1 MSLNRP
7 DPGQGALAAFARPL
21 NIMMN
26 AGPWLAV
33 PPGGYGGIE
42 NVVATLVPELR
53 ARGHRVVLASVGDSS
68 LPVDDLVYAFRTG
81 QFPLLAAPYN
91 ASCGIAPAHLQAV
104 ARAVRAAQDAGR
116 PFDLIHDHMEVVGP
130 AMLGAL
136 GDGPPILQTLHWDLH
151 KHPDFYGRF
160 DGRGRVFFA
169 GVSQSQI
176 DRAPDNLAGQTIG
189 YVPLAVAQTDQPAA
203 GPTEREDHLLVLGRI
218 TPLKGCD
225 VAVRLCQDRGH
236 RLVLAG
242 PVGGLPDAAALESA
256 LADPT
261 SPVRDYPDV
270 RYFLDKIAPH
280 LDGSQIRWIGSVH
293 GRAKDDLIRRARAV
307 LFPLQWEEPGGTAM
321 VEALSLGTPV
331 VGLAR
336 GVLPSLVDHGST
348 GWIAR
353 SEAELAGYLDR
364 LDELDP
370 VACQRV
376 ARQRFSPDSMAA
388 AYEALYLDVLARSRW
403 SNPTSNPADH
413 LGLEDGRQDM
423 ATALAQLG

>member
-1 MSLNRP
+1 MSLNI
-7 DPGQGALAAFARPL
+7 L
-21 NIMMN
+21 MN

-68 LPVDDLVYAFRTG
+68 LPVDGLVAAFETG
-81 QFPLLAAPYN
+81 QFRLLAAPYN

-104 ARAVRAAQDAGR
+104 VHAVRAAEDLGR
-116 PFDLIHDHMEVVGP
+116 PFDLIHDHMEVVGA
-130 AMLGAL
+130 AMLGTV
-136 GDGPPILQTLHWDLH
+136 DGPPVLQTLHWDLH

-176 DRAPDNLAGQTIG
+176 DRAPANLAGQTIG
-189 YVPLAVAQTDQPAA
+189 YVPLAAAQTDQRPARPA
-203 GPTEREDHLLVLGRI
+203 EREDHLLVLGRI
-218 TPLKGCD
+218 TPLKGCE
-225 VAVRLCQDRGH
+225 VAIRLSRERGH

-242 PVGGLPDAAALESA
+242 PVGGLPDVAALGAA
-256 LADPT
+256 LADPD

-270 RYFLDKIAPH
+270 RYFLDEIAPH
-280 LDGSQIRWIGSVH
+280 LDGDQIRWIGSVS
-293 GRAKDDLIRRARAV
+293 GLAKDDLIRRSRAV

-336 GVLPSLVDHGST
+336 GVFPSLVEHGVT
-348 GWIAR
+348 GWIAE
-353 SEAELAGYLDR
+353 SEAELAGFLER

-370 VACQRV
+370 VACQRI
-376 ARQRFSPDSMAA
+376 ARQRFSPGAMAV
-388 AYEALYLDVLARSRW
+388 AYEALYLEVLARSRW
-403 SNPTSNPADH
+403 STPAGGI
-413 LGLEDGRQDM
+413 GLEDGRQDM
-423 ATALAQLG
+423 ASALAQLSQ

>member
-1 MSLNRP
+1 MSLNI
-7 DPGQGALAAFARPL
+7 L
-21 NIMMN
+21 MN

-68 LPVDDLVYAFRTG
+68 LPVDGLVAAFETG
-81 QFPLLAAPYN
+81 QFRLLAAPYN

-104 ARAVRAAQDAGR
+104 VHAVREAEDLGR
-116 PFDLIHDHMEVVGP
+116 PFDLIHDHMEVVGA
-130 AMLGAL
+130 AMLGTD
-136 GDGPPILQTLHWDLH
+136 DGPPVLQTLHWDLH

-176 DRAPDNLAGQTIG
+176 DRAPANLAGQTIG
-189 YVPLAVAQTDQPAA
+189 YVPLAAAQTDQRPARPA
-203 GPTEREDHLLVLGRI
+203 EREDHLLVLGRI
-218 TPLKGCD
+218 TPLKGCE
-225 VAVRLCQDRGH
+225 VAIRLSRERGH

-242 PVGGLPDAAALESA
+242 PVGGLPDVAALGAA
-256 LADPT
+256 LADPD

-270 RYFLDKIAPH
+270 RYFLDEIAPH
-280 LDGSQIRWIGSVH
+280 LDGDQIRWIGSVS
-293 GRAKDDLIRRARAV
+293 GLAKDDLIRRSRAV

-336 GVLPSLVDHGST
+336 GVFPSLVEHGVT
-348 GWIAR
+348 GWIAE
-353 SEAELAGYLDR
+353 SEAELAGFLER

-370 VACQRV
+370 VACQRI
-376 ARQRFSPDSMAA
+376 ARQRFSPGAMAV
-388 AYEALYLDVLARSRW
+388 AYEALYLEVLARSRW
-403 SNPTSNPADH
+403 STPAGGI
-413 LGLEDGRQDM
+413 GLEDGRQDM
-423 ATALAQLG
+423 ASALAQFSQ

>member
-1 MSLNRP
+1 MSLNI
-7 DPGQGALAAFARPL
+7 L
-21 NIMMN
+21 MN

-68 LPVDDLVYAFRTG
+68 LPVDGLVAAFETG
-81 QFPLLAAPYN
+81 QFRLLAAPYN

-104 ARAVRAAQDAGR
+104 VHAVREAEDLGR
-116 PFDLIHDHMEVVGP
+116 PFDLIHDHMEVVGA
-130 AMLGAL
+130 AMLGTV
-136 GDGPPILQTLHWDLH
+136 DGPPVLQTLHWDLH

-176 DRAPDNLAGQTIG
+176 DRAPANLAGQTIG
-189 YVPLAVAQTDQPAA
+189 YVPLAAAQTDQRPARPA
-203 GPTEREDHLLVLGRI
+203 EREDHLLVLGRI
-218 TPLKGCD
+218 TPLKGCE
-225 VAVRLCQDRGH
+225 VAIRLSRERGH

-242 PVGGLPDAAALESA
+242 PVGGLPDVAALGAA
-256 LADPT
+256 LADPD

-270 RYFLDKIAPH
+270 RYFLDEIAPH
-280 LDGSQIRWIGSVH
+280 LDGDQIRWIGSVS
-293 GRAKDDLIRRARAV
+293 GLAKDDLIRRSRAV

-336 GVLPSLVDHGST
+336 GVFPSLVEHGVT
-348 GWIAR
+348 GWIAE
-353 SEAELAGYLDR
+353 SEAELAGFLER

-370 VACQRV
+370 VACQRI
-376 ARQRFSPDSMAA
+376 ARQRFSPGAMAV
-388 AYEALYLDVLARSRW
+388 AYEALYLEVLARSRW
-403 SNPTSNPADH
+403 STPAGGI
-413 LGLEDGRQDM
+413 GLEDGRQDM
-423 ATALAQLG
+423 ASALAQLSQ

>member
-1 MSLNRP
+1 MSLNI
-7 DPGQGALAAFARPL
+7 L
-21 NIMMN
+21 MN

-68 LPVDDLVYAFRTG
+68 LPVDGLVAAFETG
-81 QFPLLAAPYN
+81 QFRLLAAPYN

-104 ARAVRAAQDAGR
+104 VHAVREAADLGR
-116 PFDLIHDHMEVVGP
+116 PFDLIHDHMEVVGA
-130 AMLGAL
+130 AMLGTV
-136 GDGPPILQTLHWDLH
+136 DGPPVLQTLHWDLH

-176 DRAPDNLAGQTIG
+176 DRAPANLAGQTIG
-189 YVPLAVAQTDQPAA
+189 YVPLAAAQTDQRPARPA
-203 GPTEREDHLLVLGRI
+203 EREDHLLVLGRI
-218 TPLKGCD
+218 TPLKGCE
-225 VAVRLCQDRGH
+225 VAIRLSRERGH

-242 PVGGLPDAAALESA
+242 PVGGLPDVAALGAA
-256 LADPT
+256 LADPD

-270 RYFLDKIAPH
+270 RYFLDEIAPH
-280 LDGSQIRWIGSVH
+280 LDGDQIRWIGSVS
-293 GRAKDDLIRRARAV
+293 GLAKDDLIRRSRAV

-331 VGLAR
+331 IGLAR
-336 GVLPSLVDHGST
+336 GVFPSLVEHGVT
-348 GWIAR
+348 GWIAE
-353 SEAELAGYLDR
+353 SEAELAGFLER

-370 VACQRV
+370 VACQRI
-376 ARQRFSPDSMAA
+376 ARQRFSPGAMAV
-388 AYEALYLDVLARSRW
+388 AYEALYLEVLARSRW
-403 SNPTSNPADH
+403 STPAGGI
-413 LGLEDGRQDM
+413 GLEDGRQDM
-423 ATALAQLG
+423 ASALAQLSQ

>member
-1 MSLNRP
+1 M
-7 DPGQGALAAFARPL
+7 
-21 NIMMN
+21 NILMN

-68 LPVDDLVYAFRTG
+68 LPVDGLVAAFETG
-81 QFPLLAAPYN
+81 QFRLLAAPYN

-104 ARAVRAAQDAGR
+104 VHAVREAEDLGR
-116 PFDLIHDHMEVVGP
+116 PFDLIHDHMEVVGA
-130 AMLGAL
+130 AMLGTV
-136 GDGPPILQTLHWDLH
+136 DGPPVLQTLHWDLH

-176 DRAPDNLAGQTIG
+176 DRAPANLAGQTIG
-189 YVPLAVAQTDQPAA
+189 YVPLAAAQTDQRPARPA
-203 GPTEREDHLLVLGRI
+203 EREDHLLVLGRI
-218 TPLKGCD
+218 TPLKGCE
-225 VAVRLCQDRGH
+225 VAIRLSRERGH

-242 PVGGLPDAAALESA
+242 PVGGLPDVAALGAA
-256 LADPT
+256 LADPD

-270 RYFLDKIAPH
+270 RYFLDEIAPH
-280 LDGSQIRWIGSVH
+280 LDGDQIRWIGSVS
-293 GRAKDDLIRRARAV
+293 GLAKDDLIRRSRAV

-336 GVLPSLVDHGST
+336 GVFPSLVEHGVT
-348 GWIAR
+348 GWIAE
-353 SEAELAGYLDR
+353 SEAELAGFLER

-370 VACQRV
+370 VACQRI
-376 ARQRFSPDSMAA
+376 ARQRFSPGAMAV
-388 AYEALYLDVLARSRW
+388 AYEALYLEVLARSRW
-403 SNPTSNPADH
+403 STPAGGI
-413 LGLEDGRQDM
+413 GLEDGRQDM
-423 ATALAQLG
+423 ASALAQLSQ

>member
-1 MSLNRP
+1 MSLNI
-7 DPGQGALAAFARPL
+7 L
-21 NIMMN
+21 MN

-68 LPVDDLVYAFRTG
+68 LPVDGLVAAFETG
-81 QFPLLAAPYN
+81 QFRLLAAPYN

-104 ARAVRAAQDAGR
+104 VHAVREAADLGR
-116 PFDLIHDHMEVVGP
+116 PFDLIHDHMEVVGA
-130 AMLGAL
+130 AMLGTV
-136 GDGPPILQTLHWDLH
+136 DGPPVLQTLHWDLH

-176 DRAPDNLAGQTIG
+176 DRAPANLAGQTIG
-189 YVPLAVAQTDQPAA
+189 CVPLAAAQTDQRPARPA
-203 GPTEREDHLLVLGRI
+203 EREDHLLVLGRI
-218 TPLKGCD
+218 TPLKGCE
-225 VAVRLCQDRGH
+225 VAIRLSRERGH

-242 PVGGLPDAAALESA
+242 PVGGLPDVAALGAA
-256 LADPT
+256 LADPD

-270 RYFLDKIAPH
+270 RYFLDEIAPH
-280 LDGSQIRWIGSVH
+280 LDGDQIRWIGSLS
-293 GRAKDDLIRRARAV
+293 GLAKDDLIRRSRAV

-331 VGLAR
+331 IGLAR
-336 GVLPSLVDHGST
+336 GVFPSLVEHGVT
-348 GWIAR
+348 GWIAE
-353 SEAELAGYLDR
+353 SEAELAGFLER

-370 VACQRV
+370 VACQRI
-376 ARQRFSPDSMAA
+376 ARQRFSPGAMAV
-388 AYEALYLDVLARSRW
+388 AYEALYLEVLARSRW
-403 SNPTSNPADH
+403 STPAGGI
-413 LGLEDGRQDM
+413 GLEDGRQDM
-423 ATALAQLG
+423 ASALAQLSQ

>member
-1 MSLNRP
+1 MSLNI
-7 DPGQGALAAFARPL
+7 L
-21 NIMMN
+21 MN

-68 LPVDDLVYAFRTG
+68 LPVDGLVAAFETG
-81 QFPLLAAPYN
+81 QFRLLAAPYN

-104 ARAVRAAQDAGR
+104 VHAVREAEDLGR
-116 PFDLIHDHMEVVGP
+116 PFDLIHDHMEVVGA
-130 AMLGAL
+130 AMLGTV
-136 GDGPPILQTLHWDLH
+136 DGPPVLQTLHWDLH

-176 DRAPDNLAGQTIG
+176 DRAPANLAGQTIG
-189 YVPLAVAQTDQPAA
+189 YVPLAAAQTDQRPARPA
-203 GPTEREDHLLVLGRI
+203 EREDHLLVLGRI
-218 TPLKGCD
+218 TPLKGCE
-225 VAVRLCQDRGH
+225 VAIRLSRERGH

-242 PVGGLPDAAALESA
+242 PVGGLPDVAALGAA
-256 LADPT
+256 LADPD

-270 RYFLDKIAPH
+270 RYFLDEIAPH
-280 LDGSQIRWIGSVH
+280 LDGDQIRWIGSVS
-293 GRAKDDLIRRARAV
+293 GLAKDDLIRRSRAV
-307 LFPLQWEEPGGTAM
+307 LFPLQWEEPGGTAI

-336 GVLPSLVDHGST
+336 GVFPSLVEHGVT
-348 GWIAR
+348 GWIAE
-353 SEAELAGYLDR
+353 SEAELAGFLER

-370 VACQRV
+370 VACQRI
-376 ARQRFSPDSMAA
+376 ARQRFSPGAMAV
-388 AYEALYLDVLARSRW
+388 AYEALYLEVLARSRW
-403 SNPTSNPADH
+403 STPAGGI
-413 LGLEDGRQDM
+413 GLEDGRQDM
-423 ATALAQLG
+423 ASALAQLSQ

>member
-1 MSLNRP
+1 MSLNI
-7 DPGQGALAAFARPL
+7 L
-21 NIMMN
+21 MN

-68 LPVDDLVYAFRTG
+68 LPVDGLVAAFETG
-81 QFPLLAAPYN
+81 QFRLLAAPYN

-104 ARAVRAAQDAGR
+104 VHAVREAADLGR
-116 PFDLIHDHMEVVGP
+116 PFDLIHDHMEVVG
-130 AMLGAL
+130 AAILGTV
-136 GDGPPILQTLHWDLH
+136 DGPPVLQTLHWDLH

-176 DRAPDNLAGQTIG
+176 DRAPANLAGQTIG
-189 YVPLAVAQTDQPAA
+189 YVPLAAAQTDQRPARPA
-203 GPTEREDHLLVLGRI
+203 EREDHLLVLGRI
-218 TPLKGCD
+218 TPLKGCE
-225 VAVRLCQDRGH
+225 VAIRLSRERGH

-242 PVGGLPDAAALESA
+242 PVGGLPDVAALGAA
-256 LADPT
+256 LADPD

-270 RYFLDKIAPH
+270 RYFLDEIAPH
-280 LDGSQIRWIGSVH
+280 LDGDQIRWIGSVS
-293 GRAKDDLIRRARAV
+293 GLAKDDLIRRSRAV

-336 GVLPSLVDHGST
+336 GVFPSLVEHGVT
-348 GWIAR
+348 GWIAE
-353 SEAELAGYLDR
+353 SEAELAGFLER

-370 VACQRV
+370 VACQRI
-376 ARQRFSPDSMAA
+376 ARQRFSPGAMAV
-388 AYEALYLDVLARSRW
+388 AYEALYLEVLARSRW
-403 SNPTSNPADH
+403 STPAGGI
-413 LGLEDGRQDM
+413 GLEDGRQDM
-423 ATALAQLG
+423 ASALAQLSQ

>member
-1 MSLNRP
+1 MSLNI
-7 DPGQGALAAFARPL
+7 L
-21 NIMMN
+21 MN

-68 LPVDDLVYAFRTG
+68 LPVDGLVAAFETG
-81 QFPLLAAPYN
+81 QFRLLAAPYN

-104 ARAVRAAQDAGR
+104 VHAVREAEDLGR
-116 PFDLIHDHMEVVGP
+116 PFDLIHDHMEVVGA
-130 AMLGAL
+130 AMLGTV
-136 GDGPPILQTLHWDLH
+136 DGPPVLQTLHWDLH

-176 DRAPDNLAGQTIG
+176 DRAPANLAGQTIG
-189 YVPLAVAQTDQPAA
+189 YVPLAAAQTDQRPARPA
-203 GPTEREDHLLVLGRI
+203 EREDHLLVLGRI
-218 TPLKGCD
+218 TPLKGCE
-225 VAVRLCQDRGH
+225 VAIRLSRERGH

-242 PVGGLPDAAALESA
+242 PVGGLPDVAALGAA
-256 LADPT
+256 LADPD

-270 RYFLDKIAPH
+270 RYFLDEIAPH
-280 LDGSQIRWIGSVH
+280 LDGDQIRWIGSVS
-293 GRAKDDLIRRARAV
+293 GLAKDDLIRRSRAV

-331 VGLAR
+331 IGLAR
-336 GVLPSLVDHGST
+336 GVFPSLVEHGVT
-348 GWIAR
+348 GWIAE
-353 SEAELAGYLDR
+353 SEAELAGFLER

-370 VACQRV
+370 VACQRI
-376 ARQRFSPDSMAA
+376 ARQRFSPGAMAV
-388 AYEALYLDVLARSRW
+388 AYEALYLEVLARSRW
-403 SNPTSNPADH
+403 STPAGGI
-413 LGLEDGRQDM
+413 GLEDGRQDM
-423 ATALAQLG
+423 ASALAQLSQ

>member
-1 MSLNRP
+1 MSLNI
-7 DPGQGALAAFARPL
+7 L
-21 NIMMN
+21 MN

-68 LPVDDLVYAFRTG
+68 LPVDGLVAAFETG
-81 QFPLLAAPYN
+81 QFRLLAAPYN

-104 ARAVRAAQDAGR
+104 VHAVREAEDLGR
-116 PFDLIHDHMEVVGP
+116 PFDLIHDHMEVVGA
-130 AMLGAL
+130 AMLGTV
-136 GDGPPILQTLHWDLH
+136 DGPPVLQTLHWDLH

-176 DRAPDNLAGQTIG
+176 DRAPANLAGQTIG
-189 YVPLAVAQTDQPAA
+189 YVPLASAQTDQRPARPA
-203 GPTEREDHLLVLGRI
+203 EREDHLLVLGRI
-218 TPLKGCD
+218 TPLKGCE
-225 VAVRLCQDRGH
+225 VAIRLSRERGH

-242 PVGGLPDAAALESA
+242 PVGGLPDVAALGAA
-256 LADPT
+256 LADPD

-270 RYFLDKIAPH
+270 RYFLEEIAPH
-280 LDGSQIRWIGSVH
+280 LDGDQIRWIGSVS
-293 GRAKDDLIRRARAV
+293 GLAKDDLIRRSRAV

-336 GVLPSLVDHGST
+336 GVFPSLVEHGVT
-348 GWIAR
+348 GWIAE
-353 SEAELAGYLDR
+353 SEAELAGFLER

-370 VACQRV
+370 VACQRI
-376 ARQRFSPDSMAA
+376 ARQRFSPGAMAV
-388 AYEALYLDVLARSRW
+388 AYEALYLEVLARSRW
-403 SNPTSNPADH
+403 STPAGGI
-413 LGLEDGRQDM
+413 GLEDGRQDM
-423 ATALAQLG
+423 ASALAQLSQ

>member
-1 MSLNRP
+1 MSLNI
-7 DPGQGALAAFARPL
+7 L
-21 NIMMN
+21 MN

-68 LPVDDLVYAFRTG
+68 LPVDGLVAAFETG
-81 QFPLLAAPYN
+81 QFRLLAAPYN

-104 ARAVRAAQDAGR
+104 VHAVREAEDLGR
-116 PFDLIHDHMEVVGP
+116 PFDLIHDHMEVVGA
-130 AMLGAL
+130 AMLGTV
-136 GDGPPILQTLHWDLH
+136 DGPPVLQTLHWDLH

-176 DRAPDNLAGQTIG
+176 DRAPANLAGQTIG
-189 YVPLAVAQTDQPAA
+189 YVPLAAAQTDQRPARPA
-203 GPTEREDHLLVLGRI
+203 EREDHLLVLGRI
-218 TPLKGCD
+218 TPLKGCE
-225 VAVRLCQDRGH
+225 VAIRLSRERGH

-242 PVGGLPDAAALESA
+242 PVGGLPDVAALGAA
-256 LADPT
+256 LADPD

-270 RYFLDKIAPH
+270 RYFLEEIAPH
-280 LDGSQIRWIGSVH
+280 LDGDQIRWIGSVS
-293 GRAKDDLIRRARAV
+293 GLAKDDLIRRSRAV

-336 GVLPSLVDHGST
+336 GVFPSLVEHGVT
-348 GWIAR
+348 GWIAE
-353 SEAELAGYLDR
+353 SEAELAGFLER

-370 VACQRV
+370 VACQRI
-376 ARQRFSPDSMAA
+376 ARQRFSPGAMAV
-388 AYEALYLDVLARSRW
+388 AYEALYLEVLARSRW
-403 SNPTSNPADH
+403 STPAGGI
-413 LGLEDGRQDM
+413 GLEDGRQDM
-423 ATALAQLG
+423 ASALAQLSQ

>member
-1 MSLNRP
+1 MSLNI
-7 DPGQGALAAFARPL
+7 L
-21 NIMMN
+21 MN

-68 LPVDDLVYAFRTG
+68 LPVDGLVAAFETG
-81 QFPLLAAPYN
+81 QFRLLAAPYN

-104 ARAVRAAQDAGR
+104 VHAVREAADLGR
-116 PFDLIHDHMEVVGP
+116 PFDLIHDHMEVVG
-130 AMLGAL
+130 AAILGTV
-136 GDGPPILQTLHWDLH
+136 DGPPVLQTLHWDLH

-176 DRAPDNLAGQTIG
+176 DRAPANLAGQTIG
-189 YVPLAVAQTDQPAA
+189 CVPLAAAQTDQRPARPA
-203 GPTEREDHLLVLGRI
+203 EREDHLLVLGRI
-218 TPLKGCD
+218 TPLKGCE
-225 VAVRLCQDRGH
+225 VAIRLSRERGH

-242 PVGGLPDAAALESA
+242 PVGGLPDVAALGAA
-256 LADPT
+256 LADPD

-270 RYFLDKIAPH
+270 RYFLDEIAPH
-280 LDGSQIRWIGSVH
+280 LDGDQIRWIGSVS
-293 GRAKDDLIRRARAV
+293 GLAKDDLIRRSRAV

-331 VGLAR
+331 IGLAR
-336 GVLPSLVDHGST
+336 GVFPSLVEHGVT
-348 GWIAR
+348 GWIAE
-353 SEAELAGYLDR
+353 SEAELAGFLER

-370 VACQRV
+370 VACQRI
-376 ARQRFSPDSMAA
+376 ARQRFSPGAMAV
-388 AYEALYLDVLARSRW
+388 AYEALYLEVLARSRW
-403 SNPTSNPADH
+403 STPAGGI
-413 LGLEDGRQDM
+413 GLEDGRQDM
-423 ATALAQLG
+423 ASALAQLSQ